1 MNAAS
6 DLSSLLPSNH
16 PIKLSG
22 FPEKLW
28 LAAALFGVLIITN
41 SWLEVLYNL
50 EFCSCTESNVDV
62 ALETLAICISN

>member
-6 DLSSLLPSNH
+6 DLLSLLPSNH

-41 SWLEVLYNL
+41 SWLLEVLYNFRIL
-50 EFCSCTESNVDV
+50 
-62 ALETLAICISN
+62 